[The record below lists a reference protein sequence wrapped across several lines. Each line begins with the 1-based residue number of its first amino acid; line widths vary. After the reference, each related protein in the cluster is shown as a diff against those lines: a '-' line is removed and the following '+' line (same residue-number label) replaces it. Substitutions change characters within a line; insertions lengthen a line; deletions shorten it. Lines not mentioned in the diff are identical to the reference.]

1 MAVTARRLGSRLAF
15 AGFLFFD
22 KGPKFLHYRPRTV
35 VLTSVE
41 FDHADIYRDLQHYKD
56 AFRRLLPL
64 IPHSLTLKNYVYVFQ
79 SSPLPRFAVN
89 SIVVGVGSTA
99 LALLLGVPAGYGIAR
114 SRRYGLAL
122 LILVARITPA
132 LSYLIPWFLLFQQ
145 LGLSNTYHALI
156 ISHLIIGLPLVMWI
170 MMGFFEGV
178 HPDLEDAALIDGCSR
193 FGSFL
198 RIALPLTR
206 PGIVVSGILAFI
218 FSWNNLIF
226 AVVLAGPRLQTLPV
240 AVFNVMSF
248 EQINWGPLAAAALLI
263 TAPVLLL
270 TLLVQRHIV
279 ASLAAGGLKG

>member
-1 MAVTARRLGSRLAF
+1 MAVRARRLGSRLAF
-15 AGFLFFD
+15 AGFLF
-22 KGPKFLHYRPRTV
+22 
-35 VLTSVE
+35 
-41 FDHADIYRDLQHYKD
+41 
-56 AFRRLLPL
+56 LLMAPTLFFFYWMISLSLKTDVDNLANPPVL

-99 LALLLGVPAGYGIAR
+99 LSLLLGVPAAYGIAR

-198 RIALPLTR
+198 RVALPLTR

-226 AVVLAGPRLQTLPV
+226 AVVLAGPKLQTLPV

-248 EQINWGPLAAAALLI
+248 EQINWGPLAAAALMI

-270 TLLVQRHIV
+270 TLAVQRHIV